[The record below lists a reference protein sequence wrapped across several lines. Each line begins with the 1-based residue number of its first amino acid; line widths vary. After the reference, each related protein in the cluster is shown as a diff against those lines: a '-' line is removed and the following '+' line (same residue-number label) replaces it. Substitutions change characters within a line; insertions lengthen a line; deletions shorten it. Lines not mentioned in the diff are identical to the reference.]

1 MASSRARL
9 RGLYAVTPQMMD
21 TATLV
26 ARSRM
31 ALEGGARLL
40 QYRAKSLDPATAL
53 EQARRLAAEC
63 RHAGALFIVNDSV
76 DLALAAQADG
86 VHLGRDDAGIAA
98 ARARFPAG
106 ILGVSC
112 YADPEGARAAAA
124 AGADYV
130 AIGSVYPSPTKP
142 GAVRAPLDA
151 IAAAGR
157 ASGLPVAAIGGIT
170 PATAA
175 ALVEAGADMLAVISA
190 LFDAAD
196 VRAAARA
203 FTRTFD
209 RREATSKEE
218 IPDVRAQPRP
228 L

>member
-1 MASSRARL
+1 MASSRERL
-9 RGLYAVTPQMMD
+9 RGLYAVTPD
-21 TATLV
+21 TADTASLV
-26 ARSRM
+26 ARARM
-31 ALEGGARLL
+31 ALEGGAGLL
-40 QYRAKSLDPATAL
+40 QYRAKGRDPAAAL
-53 EQARRLAAEC
+53 DQARSLAAEC
-63 RHAGALFIVNDSV
+63 RRTGALFIVNDSV
-76 DLALAAQADG
+76 ELALAAGADG

-98 ARARFPAG
+98 ARARLPAG
-106 ILGVSC
+106 IVGASC

-130 AIGSVYPSPTKP
+130 AIGSVYPSRTKP
-142 GAVRAPLDA
+142 AAVRAPLEA

-170 PATAA
+170 PANAA
-175 ALVEAGADMLAVISA
+175 ALVHAGADMLAVISA

-203 FTRTFD
+203 FTRAFD
-209 RREATSKEE
+209 RREAASQEDF
-218 IPDVRAQPRP
+218 PDVRAQPRP